1 MQRNKRALTYGLSIL
16 FWLLLWQV
24 VAIGIGQ
31 EILLVSPVRVLAR
44 IFELV
49 QSSDFLPVIISSL
62 FRILGGFFSAV
73 GAGVLLGVLT
83 AKSALIRGL
92 FAPLRALIKATPVAS
107 FILLALVWM
116 HTNAVP
122 AFISFLMVLPT
133 VWANVEQ
140 GVFETDASLLEMAKA
155 YRFTPWKKVK
165 LLYIPSVLPYFL
177 SAFSTGLGLGF
188 KSGIAA
194 EVICLPKRSIGINMY
209 YAKIY
214 LETPDLLAW
223 TVILILLSI
232 LFEWGLMHGLKRLM
246 GYHGLQFRG
255 AAS

>member
-1 MQRNKRALTYGLSIL
+1 MHPCFESWADFFSA
-16 FWLLLWQV
+16 
-24 VAIGIGQ
+24 VAIGVFLG
-31 EILLVSPVRVLAR
+31 ILTAK
-44 IFELV
+44 
-49 QSSDFLPVIISSL
+49 SSL
-62 FRILGGFFSAV
+62 FRW
-73 GAGVLLGVLT
+73 
-83 AKSALIRGL
+83 L

-116 HTNAVP
+116 YTGVVP

-133 VWANVEQ
+133 IWSNVEQ
-140 GVFETDASLLEMAKA
+140 GIWQTDAALVEMTQA
-155 YRFTPWKKVK
+155 YRFSLSKRIR

-194 EVICLPKRSIGINMY
+194 EVISLPKRSIGLNMY

-232 LFEWGLMHGLKRLM
+232 LIEWILVCGVKKALHFRSSRL
-246 GYHGLQFRG
+246 QEATR
-255 AAS
+255 